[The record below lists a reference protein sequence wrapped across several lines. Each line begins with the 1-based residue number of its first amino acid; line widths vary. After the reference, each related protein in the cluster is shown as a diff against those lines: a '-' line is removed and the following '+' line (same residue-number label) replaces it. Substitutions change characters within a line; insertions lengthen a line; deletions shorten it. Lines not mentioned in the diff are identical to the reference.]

1 MVLST
6 SRESS
11 EGAEVGREPLVEGYP
26 VDVVGCDQSA
36 VKVNDDNRSEEFG
49 QSRHSQ
55 PLHRSRW
62 TGGKV

>member
-6 SRESS
+6 SVESG
-11 EGAEVGREPLVEGYP
+11 EGAEVGREPLVKGHP
-26 VDVVGCDQSA
+26 VDVVGCDRSA

-55 PLHRSRW
+55 PLCRSRR

>member
-6 SRESS
+6 SGEAG
-11 EGAEVGREPLVEGYP
+11 EGAEVGSKPLVEGQS
-26 VDVVGCDQSA
+26 VDVEDGDQSA
-36 VKVNDDNRSEEFG
+36 VKVNDHNQSEECG